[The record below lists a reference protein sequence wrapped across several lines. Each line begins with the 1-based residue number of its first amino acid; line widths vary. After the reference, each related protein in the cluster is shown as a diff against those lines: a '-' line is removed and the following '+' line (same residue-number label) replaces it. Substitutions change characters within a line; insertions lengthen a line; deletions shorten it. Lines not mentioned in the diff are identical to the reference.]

1 MKYSMSQW
9 QELPFVSSISLRSIL
24 GSRFSPLFKDSS
36 LPLELGQQ
44 ECTFLVND
52 FVSSVV

>member
-1 MKYSMSQW
+1 MSQW